1 MNTIMRFRATTRFR
15 PWLFTHHNYL
25 HRCSGLILILVFL
38 LIFLASQTL
47 VAEDLEEKS
56 AQLDSV
62 QNRIEDVKTNI
73 AKARLKTNIL
83 QSELKKNE
91 TYAGNIALNIREIE
105 KQLRQRN
112 KRMGVLNT
120 KKIFH
125 EKALVKQ
132 KNALAL
138 QIRSAYMVGKN
149 DYIKLLL
156 NQEDPT
162 KIGRVLAYY
171 DYHNQVRVRKIN
183 SVKSEIKAITQLE
196 NNINREND
204 ALQKLKQNQ
213 LAKNIEIGESRKERE
228 RILSNLLNE
237 LEKQGLELQELQQQ
251 GQETKNLLEKLS
263 EGQIRENQGSV
274 AIFEY
279 IPSFNSLKGKLDW
292 PVEGKLFTR
301 FGSRKQGGKLK
312 WQGVV
317 IDAETGV
324 EVHAVSGGQVIFS
337 DWFRN
342 LGLLIII
349 DHGDGYMSLY
359 GYNQSLLKKT
369 GDWIL
374 PGEIIALAGDSGGQL
389 RSGVY
394 FEIRNNGAPVN
405 PAKWCRN

>member
-1 MNTIMRFRATTRFR
+1 MMNTIMRFRATKLFRFS
-15 PWLFTHHNYL
+15 LFTHHSYL
-25 HRCSGLILILVFL
+25 HRCSGFILVFL

-47 VAEDLEEKS
+47 YAEGLEDKS

-62 QNRIEDVKTNI
+62 RNRIEDVKTNI
-73 AKARLKTNIL
+73 AKARLKTNTL
-83 QSELKKNE
+83 QAELKKNE

-105 KQLRQRN
+105 KQLRQRS
-112 KRMGVLNT
+112 KHLEVLNN

-125 EKALVKQ
+125 EKALAKQ
-132 KNALAL
+132 KNALAQ
-138 QIRSAYMVGKN
+138 QIRSAYMIGKN
-149 DYIKLLL
+149 DYMKLLL

-162 KIGRVLAYY
+162 KVGRVLAYY
-171 DYHNQVRVRKIN
+171 DYHNQARVRQIK
-183 SVKSEIKAITQLE
+183 SVKSEIEAITQLE

-204 ALQKLKQNQ
+204 ALRKLKQNQ
-213 LAKNIEIGESRKERE
+213 FAKNREVGKSRKERE
-228 RILSNLLNE
+228 RILSKLLNE
-237 LEKQGLELQELQQQ
+237 LEKQGLELRGLQQQ
-251 GQETKNLLEKLS
+251 EQETKSLVEKLS
-263 EGQIRENQGSV
+263 EGQARENQGSV
-274 AIFEY
+274 AIFED
-279 IPSFNSLKGKLDW
+279 IPPFNSLKGKLDW

-324 EVHAVSGGQVIFS
+324 EVHAVSGGQVVFS

>member
-1 MNTIMRFRATTRFR
+1 MMNTKTRFR
-15 PWLFTHHNYL
+15 FLLCTHYSYL
-25 HRCSGLILILVFL
+25 HERFDLILIFL
-38 LIFLASQTL
+38 LIFLAHQTL
-47 VAEDLEEKS
+47 YAEGLEEKS

-62 QNRIEDVKTNI
+62 RNRIEDVRTNM
-73 AKARLKTNIL
+73 AKARLRTNTL
-83 QSELKKNE
+83 QGELKKNE
-91 TYAGNIALNIREIE
+91 ISAGNIALNIREIE
-105 KQLRQRN
+105 KQLRQRSM
-112 KRMGVLNT
+112 RMEVLNN

-125 EKALVKQ
+125 EKALAKQ
-132 KNALAL
+132 KNALAQ

-162 KIGRVLAYY
+162 RIGRVLAYY
-171 DYHNQVRVRKIN
+171 DYHNQARVRQIN
-183 SVKSEIKAITQLE
+183 SVKSEIETITQLE

-204 ALQKLKQNQ
+204 ALLKLKQNL
-213 LAKNIEIGESRKERE
+213 LAKNREVGESRKERE
-228 RILSNLLNE
+228 LILSKLLNE
-237 LEKQGLELQELQQQ
+237 LEKQGLELQGLQQQ
-251 GQETKNLLEKLS
+251 EQETKSLIEKLS
-263 EGQIRENQGSV
+263 ENQGSV
-274 AIFEY
+274 AIFED
-279 IPSFNSLKGKLDW
+279 IPPFNSLKGQLDW
-292 PVEGKLFTR
+292 PVKGKLFTR
-301 FGSRKQGGKLK
+301 FGNYKQGGKLK

-317 IDAETGV
+317 IDTETGV
-324 EVHAVSGGQVIFS
+324 EVHAVSGGQVVFS

-389 RSGVY
+389 SSGVY

>member
-1 MNTIMRFRATTRFR
+1 MMNTKTRFR
-15 PWLFTHHNYL
+15 FLLCTHYSYL
-25 HRCSGLILILVFL
+25 HECSGLILIFL
-38 LIFLASQTL
+38 LIFLANQTL
-47 VAEDLEEKS
+47 YAEGLKEKS

-62 QNRIEDVKTNI
+62 RNRIEDVRTNM
-73 AKARLKTNIL
+73 AKARLRTNTL
-83 QSELKKNE
+83 QGELKKNE
-91 TYAGNIALNIREIE
+91 ISAGNIALNIREIE
-105 KQLRQRN
+105 KQLRQRS
-112 KRMGVLNT
+112 KRMKVQNN

-125 EKALVKQ
+125 EKALAKQ
-132 KNALAL
+132 KNALAQ

-162 KIGRVLAYY
+162 RIGRVLAYY
-171 DYHNQVRVRKIN
+171 DYHNQARVRQIN
-183 SVKSEIKAITQLE
+183 SVKSEIETITQLE

-204 ALQKLKQNQ
+204 ALLKLKQNL
-213 LAKNIEIGESRKERE
+213 LAKNREVGESRKERE
-228 RILSNLLNE
+228 RILSKLLNE
-237 LEKQGLELQELQQQ
+237 LEKQGLELQGLQQQ
-251 GQETKNLLEKLS
+251 EQETTSLVEKLS
-263 EGQIRENQGSV
+263 ENQGSV
-274 AIFEY
+274 AIFED
-279 IPSFNSLKGKLDW
+279 IPPFNSLKGQLDW
-292 PVEGKLFTR
+292 PVKGKLFTR
-301 FGSRKQGGKLK
+301 FGNYKQGGKLK

-317 IDAETGV
+317 IDTETGV
-324 EVHAVSGGQVIFS
+324 EVHAVSGGQVVFS

>member
-1 MNTIMRFRATTRFR
+1 MMNTIMRFRTTTRFMFS
-15 PWLFTHHNYL
+15 LFTHHSYL
-25 HRCSGLILILVFL
+25 QRCSGLILVFL
-38 LIFLASQTL
+38 LIFLASQKL
-47 VAEDLEEKS
+47 YAEDLEEKS

-62 QNRIEDVKTNI
+62 RNRIEDVKTNI
-73 AKARLKTNIL
+73 AKARLKTNTL
-83 QSELKKNE
+83 QAELKKNE
-91 TYAGNIALNIREIE
+91 TSAGNIALNIREIE
-105 KQLRQRN
+105 KQLRQRG
-112 KRMGVLNT
+112 KRLEVLNK

-125 EKALVKQ
+125 EKALAKQ
-132 KNALAL
+132 KNALAQ

-162 KIGRVLAYY
+162 RVGRVLTYY
-171 DYHNQVRVRKIN
+171 DYHNQARVRQIN
-183 SVKSEIKAITQLE
+183 SVKSEIEAITQLE

-204 ALQKLKQNQ
+204 ALRKLKQNQ
-213 LAKNIEIGESRKERE
+213 LAKNREIGESRKERE
-228 RILSNLLNE
+228 LILSNLLDE
-237 LEKQGLELQELQQQ
+237 LEKQGLELQGLQQQ
-251 GQETKNLLEKLS
+251 EQETKSLVEKLS
-263 EGQIRENQGSV
+263 EGQARENQGSV
-274 AIFEY
+274 AIFED
-279 IPSFNSLKGKLDW
+279 IPPFNSLKGKLDW

-324 EVHAVSGGQVIFS
+324 EVHAVSGGQVVFS